1 MTTGAVGLEQFEHTA
16 HQNGH
21 QEGPEEQ
28 LLVIETG
35 VTAQVLDP
43 DDAARAAIHHQVGP
57 LVDKRHIVERR
68 LREDGG
74 QRQNPDKDDTA
85 DRKWVLSKCGMRN
98 EE

>member
-1 MTTGAVGLEQFEHTA
+1 MATGAVGLKKFQQSA

-28 LLVIETG
+28 LLVVETG
-35 VTAQVLDP
+35 VAAQVFYP
-43 DDAARAAIHHQVGP
+43 DDATRTAIHHQVGP

-68 LREDGG
+68 LREYGG
-74 QRQNPDKDDTA
+74 QRQNPYKNYTT